1 MRTKLILTII
11 IILALTLFVAGCLNN
26 DADKANQLISTANK
40 AINKYISL
48 ENDKIGPL
56 RGKIDSTENTK
67 KGAKKCLGLIDEV
80 LGHIRQQSGQLN
92 EAKKNI
98 TEISE
103 LSELSVNQD
112 FKTYAVMTGKALDAD
127 LKSLDVSIKLYKKL
141 QNLYD
146 DISTNELDENTYT
159 ELGKEI
165 DVLSDQAESM
175 TEKQA
180 ELHSKKDAFYKS
192 KIAK

>member
-1 MRTKLILTII
+1 MRTKLISTII
-11 IILALTLFVAGCLNN
+11 IILTLTLFVAGCLNN
-26 DADKANQLISTANK
+26 DADKANQLISNANK
-40 AINKYISL
+40 AINKYISI

-56 RGKIDSTENTK
+56 REKIDSTENTK
-67 KGAKKCLGLIDEV
+67 KGAKKCLGLIDKV

-92 EAKKNI
+92 EARKD
-98 TEISE
+98 ISDI
-103 LSELSVNQD
+103 SQLSVNQD
-112 FKTYAVMTGKALDAD
+112 FKTYASMTGKALDAD

>member
-1 MRTKLILTII
+1 MT
-11 IILALTLFVAGCLNN
+11 LTLFVAGCLNS
-26 DADKANQLISTANK
+26 DADKANQLISSANK

-56 RGKIDSTENTK
+56 REKIDSTENTK

-98 TEISE
+98 TEI
-103 LSELSVNQD
+103 SELSVNQD

>member
-11 IILALTLFVAGCLNN
+11 IFLALTLFIAGCLNQGTG
-26 DADKANQLISTANK
+26 KANQLISDANK

-48 ENDKIGPL
+48 EKDKIGPL
-56 RGKIDSTENTK
+56 REKIDGTENTK

-80 LGHIRQQSGQLN
+80 LEHIRHQSVLLN
-92 EAKKNI
+92 EAKKD
-98 TEISE
+98 ISKI
-103 LSELSVNQD
+103 SELSVNQD
-112 FKTYAVMTGKALDAD
+112 FKTYAGMTGKALDAD
-127 LKSLDVSIKLYKKL
+127 LKSLDISLKLYKKL

-146 DISTNELDENTYT
+146 AISTNELDENTYT

-165 DVLSDQAESM
+165 DVLSDQAEKM